1 MGATLWRKGRWQD
14 ANGEE
19 REMKGEGETDRRK
32 GTVGNGR
39 TNHDIN
45 FRTFPMMLFLLRA
58 MLDLAVRDNA
68 HRRGSMMALHHPK

>member
-1 MGATLWRKGRWQD
+1 VGATLWRKGRWQD
-14 ANGEE
+14 VNGEE
-19 REMKGEGETDRRK
+19 SEMKGEGDTDRRK
-32 GTVGNGR
+32 GIVGNGS

-45 FRTFPMMLFLLRA
+45 FRTFPMVLFLLRA